1 MANVLD
7 REKQQ
12 QILALGRLGW
22 TLRRIEHET
31 GIRRETVSGYLKR
44 AGIEVRRPGRWRP
57 PDSKPAR
64 GVITDSSADSK
75 PAIRVITDSAPPPHP
90 GRNPSA
96 SACEPYR
103 DLIEQAIRLGR
114 NATVIWQDLVDDHGF
129 DAGDQSVR
137 RFVRKLRGTRI
148 HAAHPVIGT
157 APVSKARWIT
167 GATARWCVIPRR
179 ASTVACGCSF
189 SHWGAVARACG
200 CSPSSRPTQRGDQEE
215 PRLVDED
222 EVRLPARC
230 VFFTCGQRAAAP
242 RGQHRCRSLPSHDTT
257 PPDARVLH
265 SLGRNR

>member
-31 GIRRETVSGYLKR
+31 GIRRETVSGYLKQ

-57 PDSKPAR
+57 PDSKPTR
-64 GVITDSSADSK
+64 GVIIDSSADSK
-75 PAIRVITDSAPPPHP
+75 PAIRVITDSALPPHP

-103 DLIEQAIRLGR
+103 DLIEQAVRLGR

-148 HAAHPVIGT
+148 HEAHPVIET
-157 APVSKARWIT
+157 APSEEGQVDYGGDGPMVRDPET
-167 GATARWCVIPRR
+167 GKYRR
-179 ASTVACGCSF
+179 MRLFVFTLGCSRKSVRLLTF
-189 SHWGAVARACG
+189 KSPDAAWGSGGTPTRRRRRGAPASALRFFYLRPARGGAA
-200 CSPSSRPTQRGDQEE
+200 RPT
-215 PRLVDED
+215 P
-222 EVRLPARC
+222 LPI
-230 VFFTCGQRAAAP
+230 
-242 RGQHRCRSLPSHDTT
+242 PST
-257 PPDARVLH
+257 A
-265 SLGRNR
+265 